1 MSQKNWNEVD
11 LIFRGH
17 HEPMSSAAN
26 RMGNALRERAMQ
38 KDAMNDEDNEQGSE
52 AINAT
57 ATSRP
62 STPQSVLKNAL
73 AAAQTLL
80 SGLSGLAANDAD
92 DGSQPGSQVAFSDE
106 M

>member
-1 MSQKNWNEVD
+1 MSPKNWNEAD

-17 HEPMSSAAN
+17 HEPMSSAAT
-26 RMGNALRERAMQ
+26 RMVNALRECAMQ
-38 KDAMNDEDNEQGSE
+38 NDVMNEEDGEP
-52 AINAT
+52 INAA
-57 ATSRP
+57 ATSRT
-62 STPQSVLKNAL
+62 STAQSLLMNAL